1 MLSGSAR
8 DRVGIHLER
17 QGIPLHT
24 WRRIKADG
32 TEWEVRIISEAGSS
46 EDREII
52 EFRAVDGGAQPRR
65 TAVELDQLD
74 DLSDDDLAAVY
85 RRAAPIA
92 GDHYGRPG
100 KPMPDAR

>member
-1 MLSGSAR
+1 
-8 DRVGIHLER
+8 
-17 QGIPLHT
+17 LHT

-32 TEWEVRIISEAGSS
+32 TEWEVRIISESGTGN
-46 EDREII
+46 EERDII
-52 EFRAVDGGAQPRR
+52 EFRPVDGVAQPRR
-65 TAVELDQLD
+65 TAVERNQLD

-85 RRAAPIA
+85 RRAAPIG

>member
-1 MLSGSAR
+1 M
-8 DRVGIHLER
+8 
-17 QGIPLHT
+17 HT

-32 TEWEVRIISEAGSS
+32 TEWEVRIISEPGGEGA
-46 EDREII
+46 EREII
-52 EFRAVDGGAQPRR
+52 EFRALDGSSQPRR
-65 TAVELDQLD
+65 TAVPRDTLS

-100 KPMPDAR
+100 KPMNDAR